1 MKLDVFFH
9 VPQQASANITR
20 RETAKDHYFMSKK
33 VYVGNLNY
41 STTEDT
47 LQGLFAA
54 YGDVLSVA
62 IIKDRYTQQS
72 KGFGFV
78 EMANDDAAAKAIGEL
93 NGREVDGRKVRVNE
107 AEDKPRPPRRPRGDG
122 GDRRGSYGRD
132 GGFSRDAGYGR
143 NGGAY

>member
-1 MKLDVFFH
+1 
-9 VPQQASANITR
+9 
-20 RETAKDHYFMSKK
+20 MSKK
-33 VYVGNLNY
+33 MYVGNLNY

-47 LQGLFAA
+47 LQGLFTA
-54 YGDVLSVA
+54 YGEVLSVA

-78 EMANDDAAAKAIGEL
+78 EMADDAAAEKAIGEL

-122 GDRRGSYGRD
+122 GDHREHRSPYGRD
-132 GGFSRDAGYGR
+132 GGYGR
-143 NGGAY
+143 EGAFGRSGGPQ

>member
-1 MKLDVFFH
+1 
-9 VPQQASANITR
+9 
-20 RETAKDHYFMSKK
+20 MSKK
-33 VYVGNLNY
+33 IYVGNLNY

-47 LQGLFAA
+47 LQGQFAS

-78 EMANDDAAAKAIGEL
+78 EMADDAAAERAIGEL
-93 NGREVDGRKVRVNE
+93 NGREIDGRKVRVNE

-122 GDRRGSYGRD
+122 GDRRGGFGRD
-132 GGFSRDAGYGR
+132 GGYGRNSGYGR
-143 NGGAY
+143 DDGQF

>member
-1 MKLDVFFH
+1 
-9 VPQQASANITR
+9 
-20 RETAKDHYFMSKK
+20 MSKK
-33 VYVGNLNY
+33 MYVGNLNY

-47 LQGLFAA
+47 LQGQFGN

-78 EMANDDAAAKAIGEL
+78 EMADDAAAAKAIEEL
-93 NGREVDGRKVRVNE
+93 NGREIDGRKVRVNE
-107 AEDKPRPPRRPRGDG
+107 AEDKPRPPRRPRAEG

-132 GGFSRDAGYGR
+132 GGYGRESGYGRDGGFGR
-143 NGGAY
+143 NGGSY